1 MTVPR
6 LTAVDFR
13 RPAEAGRTR
22 PLVLLGPSL
31 GTAAQPLWQR
41 TADRLAD
48 DLDLIAWDLPGHGTS
63 APHVEPL
70 SMADLAAAVL
80 DLVDRTL
87 PGADS
92 HGPVGYAGVSVGG
105 AAGLQLLLD
114 APHRF
119 HAAAILCS
127 GARIGDP
134 TAWRERAATVRAAG
148 TPVMVTGSA
157 QRWFGPG
164 FLAREAPTA
173 TALLSSL
180 QHADRFS
187 YARVCEALAAFDV
200 RDRLGEITTPVLA
213 VAGAA
218 DQVAPIGLAREVAER
233 VRDGRAVELPGV
245 AHLAPAEDPGAT
257 AALLRDLF
265 LTPAVPSGNP
275 GVAGAAQ
282 NATGDDDD

>member
-13 RPAEAGRTR
+13 RPAEQGRTR
-22 PLVLLGPSL
+22 PLVVLGPSL

-41 TADRLAD
+41 TADLLAD

-63 APHVEPL
+63 APQAEPFTI
-70 SMADLAAAVL
+70 AELAAGVL
-80 DLVDRTL
+80 ELVDRTL
-87 PGADS
+87 PTAS
-92 HGPVGYAGVSVGG
+92 EAGPIGYAGVSVGG
-105 AAGLQLLLD
+105 ATGLQLLLD
-114 APHRF
+114 APDRF
-119 HAAAILCS
+119 RAAAVICS
-127 GARIGDP
+127 GAKIGDP
-134 TAWRERAATVRAAG
+134 AAWRERAETVRASG

-187 YARVCEALAAFDV
+187 YARVCEALAGFDV
-200 RDRLGEITTPVLA
+200 RDRLAEIAVPVLA

-218 DQVAPIGLAREVAER
+218 DAVAPVGLAREVADG
-233 VRDGRAVELPGV
+233 VADGRAVELPGV
-245 AHLAPAEDPGAT
+245 AHLAPAEDPVAT
-257 AALLRDLF
+257 AALLREHF
-265 LTPAVPSGNP
+265 LGSQGVTGAPSG
-275 GVAGAAQ
+275 
-282 NATGDDDD
+282 GDDE

>member
-22 PLVLLGPSL
+22 PLVVLGPSL

-41 TADRLAD
+41 TVDLLAD

-70 SMADLAAAVL
+70 TVAELAAGVL
-80 DLVDRTL
+80 ELMDRVLSSTV
-87 PGADS
+87 GSAS
-92 HGPVGYAGVSVGG
+92 PVGYAGVSVGG
-105 AAGLQLLLD
+105 ATGLQLLLD
-114 APHRF
+114 APGRF
-119 HAAAILCS
+119 RAAAIICS
-127 GARIGDP
+127 GAKIGDP
-134 TAWRERAATVRAAG
+134 AAWRDRAETVRASG

-187 YARVCEALAAFDV
+187 YARVCEVLAGFDV
-200 RDRLGEITTPVLA
+200 RDRLAEITVPVLA

-218 DQVAPIGLAREVAER
+218 DEVAPMGLAREVAEH
-233 VRDGRAVELPGV
+233 VQDGRAVELPGV
-245 AHLAPAEDPGAT
+245 AHLAPAEDPEAT
-257 AALLRDLF
+257 AALLRTHF
-265 LTPAVPSGNP
+265 LTGTETP
-275 GVAGAAQ
+275 GA
-282 NATGDDDD
+282 NDPTRGDDDE

>member
-13 RPAEAGRTR
+13 RPAEDGRTR
-22 PLVLLGPSL
+22 PLVVLGPSL

-41 TADRLAD
+41 TADLLAD

-63 APHVEPL
+63 APQAEPFTI
-70 SMADLAAAVL
+70 AELAAGVL
-80 DLVDRTL
+80 ELLDRVAAD
-87 PGADS
+87 GA
-92 HGPVGYAGVSVGG
+92 GPVGYAGVSVGG
-105 AAGLQLLLD
+105 ATGLQLLLD
-114 APHRF
+114 APERF
-119 HAAAILCS
+119 RAAAIICS
-127 GARIGDP
+127 GAKIGDP
-134 TAWRERAATVRAAG
+134 VAWRERAETVRASG

-187 YARVCEALAAFDV
+187 YARVCEALAGFDA
-200 RDRLGEITTPVLA
+200 RDRLAEITVPVLA
-213 VAGAA
+213 LAGAA
-218 DQVAPIGLAREVAER
+218 DEVAPMGLAREIAEH
-233 VRDGRAVELPGV
+233 VQDGRAVELPGV

-257 AALLRDLF
+257 AALLRAHF
-265 LTPAVPSGNP
+265 L
-275 GVAGAAQ
+275 AGA
-282 NATGDDDD
+282 NVPGATDSTRGDDDE

>member
-1 MTVPR
+1 M
-6 LTAVDFR
+6 
-13 RPAEAGRTR
+13 
-22 PLVLLGPSL
+22 LGPSL

-70 SMADLAAAVL
+70 TIAELAAGVL
-80 DLVDRTL
+80 ELMDRTL
-87 PGADS
+87 PATGNGAA
-92 HGPVGYAGVSVGG
+92 PVGYAGVSVGG
-105 AAGLQLLLD
+105 ATGLQLLLA
-114 APHRF
+114 APDRF
-119 HAAAILCS
+119 SAAAIICS
-127 GARIGDP
+127 GAKIGDP
-134 TAWRERAATVRAAG
+134 AAWRERAETVRASG

-157 QRWFGPG
+157 QRWFAPG

-187 YARVCEALAAFDV
+187 YARVCEVLAGFDV
-200 RDRLGEITTPVLA
+200 RDRLGEIAVPVLA

-218 DQVAPIGLAREVAER
+218 DEVAPIGLAREIADH

-245 AHLAPAEDPGAT
+245 AHLAPAEDPDAT

-265 LTPAVPSGNP
+265 LGPAP
-275 GVAGAAQ
+275 AGAGQ
-282 NATGDDDD
+282 HATAAGADDE